1 MHAALHLLLALAL
14 APLVPGI
21 VNRVKA
27 RVGGRAGKPL
37 LQTYFD
43 LAKLV
48 RKGVVISETAS
59 WVVWAGPI
67 VSLAAVACGLLLLPG
82 PGTPAPVAF
91 GGDFLLLAYLL
102 GLSRLALVLAALDTG
117 SSFEGMGASRE
128 AVFSALAEPVL
139 FLCFLSLCAGS
150 GGLSLSTMLALPS
163 PGPVTAERLFVPVI
177 LFVLLLVENCRLPVD
192 DPNTHLELTM
202 IHEVMVLDH
211 SGPDLAAVVYGAA
224 LKLWIFCALTALTLT
239 PASGLSPL
247 AAWGVFGGLM
257 LVVAVAVGLV
267 ESAMARLRL
276 LRVPRLLG
284 WAGALVALSLVLSVW
299 R

>member
-1 MHAALHLLLALAL
+1 MNAALHLVPGLLL
-14 APLVPGI
+14 APLLFGI
-21 VNRVKA
+21 INRVKA

-48 RKGVVISETAS
+48 RKGVVESRTAS
-59 WVVWAGPI
+59 WVVWAGPL
-67 VSLAAVACGLLLLPG
+67 VSLAAAIGALLLVPG
-82 PGTPAPVAF
+82 PGFAAFVAF
-91 GGDFLLLAYLL
+91 PGDFMFLAYLL

-139 FLCFLSLCAGS
+139 FLCFLSLAAES
-150 GGLSLSTMLALPS
+150 DGLSLSSLLGLPAA
-163 PGPVTAERLFVPVI
+163 GPVTAERLFIPAI
-177 LFVLLLVENCRLPVD
+177 LFLLLLVENSRIPVD

-211 SGPDLAAVVYGAA
+211 SGPDLAAVVYGAS
-224 LKLWIFCALTALTLT
+224 LKLWIFCALTALSLMPT
-239 PASGLSPL
+239 SGLSPL
-247 AAWGVFGGLM
+247 AAWGAFGLLM
-257 LVVAVAVGLV
+257 ALVAVTVGLV

-276 LRVPRLLG
+276 PCVPRLLG
-284 WAGALVALSLVLSVW
+284 WAGAFVALSLVLAVW